1 MGIDCSCCCLGFQF
15 HFKKDRDM
23 ISTNALAIGTSA
35 AVVMLAVSDFG
46 TRQYHRIF
54 RDNLTPLVSTTRVLP
69 DKITAAPGDVFSV
82 NYDYFRR
89 PGCVGTVEYRL
100 EGVPKGWSH
109 PVSIPIGNFNAGWE
123 EGAGTRNSPCS
134 HSARYVGRGIPVCIH
149 HARRYLRVQ
158 RGLQGFHKTNYAPFK
173 ACLRDHRQGLT
184 ASAQSHH

>member
-35 AVVMLAVSDFG
+35 AVVILAVSDFG

-123 EGAGTRNSPCS
+123 EGSGKETARVVIPQDMWGGEYQFVFITRADTCESKGGYKASTKPIMHRS
-134 HSARYVGRGIPVCIH
+134 KPVSVTI
-149 HARRYLRVQ
+149 VK
-158 RGLQGFHKTNYAPFK
+158 G
-173 ACLRDHRQGLT
+173 
-184 ASAQSHH
+184 